1 MKLPPRTFQI
11 DFDGRK
17 VSGHYTIEDDIMMV
31 GSAYGSKNQRVS
43 KSADLDKVAKLLLRQ
58 ILEQRPSS

>member
-1 MKLPPRTFQI
+1 MTLPPRDFQI

-17 VSGHYTIEDDIMMV
+17 YSGRYTIEDDTMKV
-31 GSAYGSKNQRVS
+31 ASAYGSKNQRVS

-58 ILEQRPSS
+58 ILEQRPKT